1 MRAAYF
7 TYPAPHTNAVLG
19 TVPAP
24 QPSTPTPDH
33 ADLHR
38 GQLGLVGIKARAPG
52 NNRASGMWSPVSQWL
67 CAEGLAEA
75 AFLMVGYKQPIFTFA
90 YIMYKIPSLPSSLSA
105 VLCIDLSFTLQPHFA
120 LLHFN
125 DI

>member
-1 MRAAYF
+1 MHAAYF
-7 TYPAPHTNAVLG
+7 TKTAPHTKAMLG
-19 TVPAP
+19 IVPAP
-24 QPSTPTPDH
+24 QPGNPTPDH
-33 ADLHR
+33 AALQR

-52 NNRASGMWSPVSQWL
+52 NNQASGMWSPASQWL
-67 CAEGLAEA
+67 CEEGLAEA
-75 AFLMVGYKQPIFTFA
+75 AFLMVGYKWPIFTFA
-90 YIMYKIPSLPSSLSA
+90 YIIYMIPSLPSSLSA